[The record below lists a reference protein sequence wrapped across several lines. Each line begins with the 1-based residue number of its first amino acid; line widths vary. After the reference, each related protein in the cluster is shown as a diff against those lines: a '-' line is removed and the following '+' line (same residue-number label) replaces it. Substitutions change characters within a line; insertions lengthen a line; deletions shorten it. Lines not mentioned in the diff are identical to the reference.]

1 MDSSMNRR
9 GQTLIL
15 FVFFLPI
22 FLAIIATVIDVGL
35 LTHEKIRLSGI
46 LNYAMEAYYE
56 KPLEKMEIELK
67 ELLNKNKISTTDLKV
82 QKQDNLLEVQNEYQ
96 IESIFGRII
105 GISNYK
111 IIIHKQAFKKDDKI
125 IIKNE

>member
-46 LNYAMEAYYE
+46 LNYAM
-56 KPLEKMEIELK
+56 
-67 ELLNKNKISTTDLKV
+67 
-82 QKQDNLLEVQNEYQ
+82 
-96 IESIFGRII
+96 
-105 GISNYK
+105 
-111 IIIHKQAFKKDDKI
+111 
-125 IIKNE
+125 